1 MNQEFLGLEM
11 WRENFA
17 YTVGKEFIPIAAHL
31 ENGEHVLPSEDVIK
45 YDIEEVGLHVKNYV
59 VIPAKVGEE
68 TTSLPG
74 NHGVPVSTPGETV
87 LEWITRIEQQT
98 GKSVVAV
105 TMREHS
111 GYEGDEPEYHTEVV
125 KKYNFNALRD
135 RVLDALR
142 RSDDKQTLIECAL
155 RLSVKL

>member
-1 MNQEFLGLEM
+1 MNQEILVRKM
-11 WRENFA
+11 WKENFA
-17 YTVGKEFIPIAAHL
+17 YTVNAEFVPVAAYM
-31 ENGEHVLPSEDVIK
+31 EDGEFALPSEEAVK
-45 YDIEEVGLHVKNYV
+45 YDIEEAGLHVKNYV
-59 VIPAKVGEE
+59 VIPAVIGEE

-74 NHGVPVSTPGETV
+74 NHGVPVSTQGETV
-87 LEWITRIEQQT
+87 LEWITRIEQRT

-105 TMREHS
+105 TIRSHS
-111 GYEGDEPEYHTEVV
+111 GEEGDEPEYHTEVV
-125 KKYNFNALRD
+125 RKYDFNALRD